1 MSLKVAIVGCGKIAD
16 AHVEEIAKLDNAYVV
31 GACDREL
38 IMAEQLA
45 RRYGIPSYYDDLDRL
60 LEAEKP
66 DVLHITTPPQS
77 HLSLVVRAVD
87 AGCHVYVEKP
97 LAVDLDETRRLI
109 TSVERANKK
118 LTVGLAYY
126 FDPVAVAMREYVADG
141 RLGEVVHVEC
151 FFGYDLAGDFGRS
164 VLGNAAHW
172 VHGLPGKLFQ
182 NNLDHP
188 LGDLVEFMDA
198 ESAIIHA
205 FAYRNETERFGDA
218 RDDVLDEL
226 RVFMKAG
233 TTSAYCTFSS
243 HARPR
248 AHLCRMFGTRS
259 TIEADYVSRTLTNTP
274 EQRFPSALGRLFL
287 PFASSLQL
295 TRRGG
300 GNVLSFLKSEFQFFA
315 GMGRLIDLFYDSIID
330 DSPPPIAYKKIL
342 RLSAIQE
349 EIYGQIRAS
358 ARRTEG

>member
-16 AHVEEIAKLDNAYVV
+16 AHVEEIAKLGNAEVV
-31 GACDREL
+31 GVCDREL

-45 RRYGIPSYYDDLDRL
+45 RRYGVPSHYDDLDRL
-60 LEAEKP
+60 LEVEKP

-77 HLSLVVRAVD
+77 HLPLVMKAVE

-97 LAVDLDETRRLI
+97 IAVDLDETSRLI
-109 TSVERANKK
+109 SSVERANKK

-126 FDPVAVAMREYVADG
+126 FDPVAVAMREYVGEG
-141 RLGEVVHVEC
+141 RLGGAVHVES
-151 FFGYDLAGDFGRS
+151 FFGYDLTGDFGRS
-164 VLGNAAHW
+164 VLGNAGHW

-182 NNLDHP
+182 NNFDHP
-188 LGDLVEFMDA
+188 LGDVVEFMDA
-198 ESAIIHA
+198 ESPVIHA
-205 FAYRNETERFGDA
+205 LAYRHETERFGDA

-226 RVFMKAG
+226 RVVMKAG

-248 AHLCRMFGTRS
+248 AHYCRVFGTRS
-259 TIEADYVSRTLTNTP
+259 TIEADYVSRTLTTTP
-274 EQRFPSALGRLFL
+274 EQGFPSAVGRLFL
-287 PFASSLQL
+287 PFSRSWQF
-295 TRRGG
+295 TKQGG

-315 GMGRLIDLFYDSIID
+315 GMHRLIELFYDSIIN
-330 DSPPPIAYKKIL
+330 DSPPPIAYEKIL

-349 EIYGQIRAS
+349 EIYEQLRAK
-358 ARRTEG
+358 ALRAQG